1 MSETTQERSGRWPQL
16 LERWRAGLWSWRL
29 PPQRKIRLV
38 VGWPLL
44 LTPFLLFGQVV
55 TPHPVWVVS
64 IVSLLVPYTLGYVWL
79 RSQVLAVTFTRQRQ
93 GTLLVAGDRL
103 REDFALTNR
112 SGLPLQ
118 WAAFVDGSDLPGYA
132 PGSVIACAPNGD
144 YRWWKEAECAHR
156 GIFRLG
162 PHRLEMGDPFGL
174 FQALLDYPD
183 VEHVLIYPRVVQLPQ
198 IDLPRGSASGHAP
211 RRRSLIGQRASA
223 SVRDYTPGDSMRLV
237 HWPTSAH
244 RGRLTVKELEL
255 EPSGDVWIVLDLNA
269 AVQRGEGSTGTL
281 EYAVMLAASLAAE
294 MVSGNERRAVGLLTV
309 SGDAVTT
316 LAPQPGQAQLWAIL
330 RALAPALASPIPL
343 DALLQRSLSLLGRRH
358 TLVVITPAVGEDAP
372 RWIAE
377 LVRAQGQGLASSVVA
392 VTTPDDETAATAA
405 LHLLESLAIPYQVM
419 RTDVRLRAAL
429 TYRRTRKVIRSTP
442 TGGAFTVEVEE
453 EVG

>member
-1 MSETTQERSGRWPQL
+1 MSETTQERSGWWPRL
-16 LERWRAGLWSWRL
+16 VERWRTGLWSWRL
-29 PPQRKIRLV
+29 PPQRTIRLA

-44 LTPFLLFGQVV
+44 LTPFLLFGQIV
-55 TPHPVWVVS
+55 TPHPVWVVLL
-64 IVSLLVPYTLGYVWL
+64 VSLTAIYALGYLWV
-79 RSQVLAVTFTRQRQ
+79 RSQVLTVTFTRQRQ
-93 GTLLVAGDRL
+93 GTVLVAGDRL
-103 REDFALTNR
+103 REDFALANR

-118 WAAFVDGSDLPGYA
+118 WAAFVDDSDLPGYA
-132 PGSVIACAPNGD
+132 PGSVIACGPTGD
-144 YRWWKEAECAHR
+144 YRWWQEAECARR
-156 GIFRLG
+156 GVFRLG

-174 FQALLDYPD
+174 FQAILDVPD
-183 VEHVLIYPRVVQLPQ
+183 FENVLIYPRVVQLPQ
-198 IDLPRGSASGHAP
+198 VELPRGSADGHAS
-211 RRRSLIGQRASA
+211 RRRSLMGQRAAA

-281 EYAVMLAASLAAE
+281 EYAIMLAASLAAE

-316 LAPQPGQAQLWAIL
+316 LAPQPGQAQLWAIM
-330 RALAPALASPIPL
+330 RALAPALASATPL
-343 DALLQRSLSLLGRRH
+343 DALLQRSLRVLGRRH
-358 TLVVITPAVGEDAP
+358 TLIVITPSVGEDAP

-377 LVRAQGQGLASSVVA
+377 VVRAQGQGLASSVIA
-392 VTTPDDETAATAA
+392 VTTPDNEATAA
-405 LHLLESLAIPYQVM
+405 ETLRLLGRLDIPYQLI